1 MRAAFDHLRPAATR
15 TELAVRFADVDMMQ
29 VVHHS
34 AYLHWFEQIR
44 FRFMHEVLGVSFD
57 QLLAAGVALP
67 LTDCQ
72 VFYKKAFRFGERP
85 VGFVRLEVFPEARFS
100 LHYAIFHGDSGAPS
114 ATGVTTHC
122 FLGPQFQLLLKTPAF
137 FGEAI
142 GRARLAYPECLYP
155 GERA

>member
-1 MRAAFDHLRPAATR
+1 MRAAAGAARPAATR

-44 FRFMHEVLGVSFD
+44 FHFLHEVLGISFD
-57 QLLAAGVALP
+57 QLLEAAIALP
-67 LTDCQ
+67 LTECR
-72 VFYKKAFRFGERP
+72 VAYKKALRFGDLP
-85 VGFVRLEVFPEARFS
+85 VGYVRLEVFREARFA
-100 LHYAIFHGDSGAPS
+100 LHYALYNGDTGAPA

-122 FLGPQFQLLLKTPAF
+122 FLGPQFRLLPQTPAL

-142 GRARLAYPECLYP
+142 ERVRVLHPECLYRK
-155 GERA
+155 EEQ

>member
-1 MRAAFDHLRPAATR
+1 MKDTIDRARLAATR

-57 QLLAAGVALP
+57 QLVEQNVALP
-67 LTDCQ
+67 LTECQ
-72 VFYKKAFRFGERP
+72 VAYKKAFRFGDRP
-85 VGFVRLEVFPEARFS
+85 VGYVRLEVFPQARFA
-100 LHYAIFHGDSGAPS
+100 LHYAIFNGEGGAPA

-122 FLGPQFQLLLKTPAF
+122 FLGPQFRLLLKTPAF

-142 GRARLAYPECLYP
+142 ERARSAHPECLYQ
-155 GERA
+155 GEHA